1 MNNISP
7 PEISAAL
14 AAIGAHS
21 RFVLADGIET
31 HYLDI
36 GEGPV
41 LVLMHGGGAGA
52 DGWGNWQ
59 TCMPA
64 YAKKFRVIVPDM
76 PGFGRSEKPDPEK
89 YDYSQDRRT
98 KHLIALV
105 EQLKLGPVRI
115 IGNSMGGATSLGLA
129 IERPEL
135 VDKMVL
141 MGSAG
146 LGINNPDTSHMQ
158 AFAAYDYTE
167 AAMRGLMRTLGGS
180 RFEINEALLR
190 YRHELMMDPAARKAI
205 DVIRRSKLTY
215 EPEVIAKV
223 KTRTLVVGGKED
235 KISILARTYGY
246 LELLENSWGFVLPHV
261 GHWAMIES
269 PREFVTITA
278 AFLTA
283 DLF

>member
-7 PEISAAL
+7 PDISAAL

-21 RFVLADGIET
+21 RSVLADGIQT
-31 HYLDI
+31 HYI
-36 GEGPV
+36 EVGKGPV

-59 TCMPA
+59 TCLPA
-64 YAKKFRVIVPDM
+64 YAKNFRVIVPDM
-76 PGFGRSEKPDPEK
+76 PGFGRSAKPDPET
-89 YDYSQDRRT
+89 YDYSQARRT
-98 KHLIALV
+98 LHLIALI

-129 IERPEL
+129 IDRPEL

-146 LGINNPDTSHMQ
+146 LGISNPDTSHMQ

-167 AAMRGLMRTLGGS
+167 PAMRVLMRTLGGS

-190 YRHELMMDPAARKAI
+190 YRHELMLEPAARKAI
-205 DVIRRSKLTY
+205 EVIRRSTLTY
-215 EPEVIAKV
+215 APEMIAKV

-235 KISILARTYGY
+235 KIAILARTYGY
-246 LELLENSWGFVLPHV
+246 LELLENSWGFLLPHV
-261 GHWAMIES
+261 GHWAMMES
-269 PREFVTITA
+269 PREFVTITT
-278 AFLTA
+278 AFLTT